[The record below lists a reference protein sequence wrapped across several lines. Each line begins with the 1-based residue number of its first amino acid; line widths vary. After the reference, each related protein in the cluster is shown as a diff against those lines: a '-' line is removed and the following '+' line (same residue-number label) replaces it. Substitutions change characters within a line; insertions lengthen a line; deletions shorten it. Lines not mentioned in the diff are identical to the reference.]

1 MGVVGLLVVLFI
13 YLYSD
18 YIVEFGDVFI
28 ISWVINFVVDF
39 VFLLIIGLLGIVEVV
54 EVMLKVFGYDIGYWI
69 VYYVDLMIL
78 LLIEVYEYIVGLVWD
93 CDGVIIWVVFID
105 YWLVKLMIGFWIE
118 FDGVLVVFVGDIVF
132 CDSFD

>member
-1 MGVVGLLVVLFI
+1 
-13 YLYSD
+13 
-18 YIVEFGDVFI
+18 
-28 ISWVINFVVDF
+28 
-39 VFLLIIGLLGIVEVV
+39 
-54 EVMLKVFGYDIGYWI
+54 MLKVFGYDIGYWI

-105 YWLVKLMIGFWIE
+105 YWLVMLMIGFWIE

-132 CDSFD
+132 CDSFDQLVVGVDVLVYMVICKDIVMQILQ